1 MLSNGLS
8 SILETISKKLENNEI
23 DYREIYYLICDL
35 ISLIDDTDRPYWV
48 KTLIE
53 YLVEELY
60 CFTINE

>member
-8 SILETISKKLENNEI
+8 NILEIISKKLENNEI